1 MALALVML
9 YIDALSD
16 LIQETDPTTAT
27 LFKLVATI
35 CVIMVIRKRR
45 NR

>member
-9 YIDALSD
+9 YIDALGD
-16 LIQETDPTTAT
+16 IIQETNPTTAT

-35 CVIMVIRKRR
+35 CVIVAIRKRR
-45 NR
+45 